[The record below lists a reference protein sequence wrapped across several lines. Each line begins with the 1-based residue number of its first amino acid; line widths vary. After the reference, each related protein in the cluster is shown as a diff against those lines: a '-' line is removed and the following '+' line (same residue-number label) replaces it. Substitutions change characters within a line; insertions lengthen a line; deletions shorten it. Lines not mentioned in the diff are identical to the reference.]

1 MANSANLA
9 SFDVAQIDAQP
20 HKTDYRYQKTYETFI
35 KWKESNGI
43 SSFDEDVLL
52 TYFDESSKTLKS
64 SSLWSMYSM
73 LKKTLGRYNNVD
85 ISKNKRLLA
94 FLKEKSIGY
103 DRKKC
108 KVFSLEEI
116 SRFLL
121 DAPDDDYL
129 AMKVNCFVVY
139 ANIVAEIFFY

>member
-1 MANSANLA
+1 MESSANLA
-9 SFDVAQIDAQP
+9 PCDVAPLDALP

-35 KWKESNGI
+35 KWKEANGI

-52 TYFDESSKTLKS
+52 TYFDENSKTLKC

-85 ISKNKRLLA
+85 ISTNKRLLA

-108 KVFSLEEI
+108 KVFTAEEI
-116 SRFLL
+116 SRFLQT
-121 DAPDDDYL
+121 APDDDYL
-129 AMKVNCFVVY
+129 AMKVSQIICASGRTY
-139 ANIVAEIFFY
+139 